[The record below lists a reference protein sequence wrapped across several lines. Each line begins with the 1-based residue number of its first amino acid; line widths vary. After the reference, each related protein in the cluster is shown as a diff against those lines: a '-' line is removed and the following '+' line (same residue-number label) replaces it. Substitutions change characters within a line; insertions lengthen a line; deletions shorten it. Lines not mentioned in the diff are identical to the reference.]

1 MIERIRLRRSRFR
14 IRWILWLYVERF
26 LAVVVGVL
34 LVLPSVGPV
43 YRTGMG
49 QQYPPYDLMTTHLF
63 VKDETSEQS
72 STMFRQQR
80 IKDTTKHHFRQH
92 QFISRR
98 DFTSD
103 SSLHL
108 DNIIGGREAQT
119 SEDPLSRLEFFEV

>member
-1 MIERIRLRRSRFR
+1 MIERIRLPRLRFR

-34 LVLPSVGPV
+34 LVLPSVEPV

-49 QQYPPYDLMTTHLF
+49 EQYPPYDLMTTHLF

-80 IKDTTKHHFRQH
+80 VEDTTKHHFGQH
-92 QFISRR
+92 QLISCG
-98 DFTSD
+98 DFTCD
-103 SSLHL
+103 STLHL
-108 DNIIGGREAQT
+108 DDIIGCREAQT
-119 SEDPLSRLEFFEV
+119 SEDPLSRLEFFEM